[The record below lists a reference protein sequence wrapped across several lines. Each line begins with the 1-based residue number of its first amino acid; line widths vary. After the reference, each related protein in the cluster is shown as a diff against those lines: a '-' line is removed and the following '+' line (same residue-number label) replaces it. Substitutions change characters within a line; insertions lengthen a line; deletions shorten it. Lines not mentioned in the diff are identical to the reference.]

1 MVSQGLWGAIEQYW
15 TVEDKPRL
23 HRRNTYFDDH
33 TQFNDNWTILN
44 LVLIAVTISIT
55 IVIFWSIRWII

>member
-15 TVEDKPRL
+15 SVEPKPRL
-23 HRRNTYFDDH
+23 DRKNTYFEDH
-33 TQFNDNWTILN
+33 QFSDNWTILN